1 MKHDMNYNS
10 KFVLYVST
18 CSGCGENRIAES
30 NIKLHERM
38 TLNRLAGLNSHLQE
52 HKCAALPVEQ
62 SSHWERCAQIEIPL
76 ESTVF
81 LLTSSVLENH
91 EIFS

>member
-18 CSGCGENRIAES
+18 CSGCRENHIAES

-38 TLNRLAGLNSHLQE
+38 TLNQLAGFELAPS
-52 HKCAALPVEQ
+52 
-62 SSHWERCAQIEIPL
+62 
-76 ESTVF
+76 ESPIRRS
-81 LLTSSVLENH
+81 TS
-91 EIFS
+91 

>member
-18 CSGCGENRIAES
+18 CSGCRENHIAES

-38 TLNRLAGLNSHLQE
+38 TLNRLAGFELAPSGT
-52 HKCAALPVEQ
+52 PV
-62 SSHWERCAQIEIPL
+62 RR
-76 ESTVF
+76 ST
-81 LLTSSVLENH
+81 S
-91 EIFS
+91 

>member
-18 CSGCGENRIAES
+18 CSGWRENHIAES

-38 TLNRLAGLNSHLQE
+38 TLNQLAGFQLAPSGT
-52 HKCAALPVEQ
+52 PV
-62 SSHWERCAQIEIPL
+62 HR
-76 ESTVF
+76 ST
-81 LLTSSVLENH
+81 S
-91 EIFS
+91 